1 MNGLFKEPWGVNN
14 AFLMPL
20 ERFSVS
26 NPDPRKLYPTQRDRK
41 RKTETETQRQ
51 RDREGALLNMA
62 HELPVSDII

>member
-1 MNGLFKEPWGVNN
+1 MSEFIET
-14 AFLMPL
+14 ASHR
-20 ERFSVS
+20 E
-26 NPDPRKLYPTQRDRK
+26 RDRK